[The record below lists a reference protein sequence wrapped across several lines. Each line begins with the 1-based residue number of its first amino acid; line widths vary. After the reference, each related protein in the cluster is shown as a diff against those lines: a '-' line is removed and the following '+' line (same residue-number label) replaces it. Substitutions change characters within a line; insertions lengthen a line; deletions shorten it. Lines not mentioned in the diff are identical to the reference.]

1 MLILTKRKAAC
12 SEEAAEGDDAQSV
25 LLQTAASQAGQIR
38 QTLDSFLLFIFLYF
52 LSIIIRFL
60 GNSYTGLHD
69 ANIASGQKN
78 E

>member
-12 SEEAAEGDDAQSV
+12 SEEAAEGDDARSV

-38 QTLDSFLLFIFLYF
+38 LKLDSFLFLYF
-52 LSIIIRFL
+52 LSIILIFL
-60 GNSYTGLHD
+60 GNSYTGLRD